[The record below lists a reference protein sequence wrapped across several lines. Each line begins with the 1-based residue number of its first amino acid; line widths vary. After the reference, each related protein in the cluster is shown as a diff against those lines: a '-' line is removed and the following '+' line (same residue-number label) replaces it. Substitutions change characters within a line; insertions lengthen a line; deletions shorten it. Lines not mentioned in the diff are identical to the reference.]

1 MNLNLILRTNRPEL
15 SDSSIK
21 TYSSI
26 LFNLYT
32 SVFGITP
39 LKMDNFNNVDE
50 IQNYLDEAKEP
61 NVRKTILSALY
72 VLTKNPKYRDQMLD
86 NIKAYNVEI
95 NKQEKSPAQKESW
108 LKTEE
113 INQSII
119 SAKSRA
125 INAYRNIRQLH
136 AEHGNKDIGNVFS
149 KQFQIIQDYII
160 LCLLS
165 GSFIPPRRSKDYV
178 DFKIKNID
186 TTIDNYIKGS
196 KMYFNSY
203 KGSGTKGLQVIEIP
217 IALKNILT
225 KWIKNN
231 PTEYL
236 LFDSAYNQMS
246 NVKLTQRLNKIFSR
260 KASINS
266 LRKSYLTD
274 KHLKT
279 VENMDELKKDMKMM
293 GSSILQAI
301 SFTFLLGSLKVSSL
315 ITLQTLERLLSLY
328 MLSEDAHN
336 ISFKFCLHVELLT
349 WSLLAPLTGGLM
361 TSLSNIVSLYSTAF
375 TSDLS
380 ASFPTL
386 SISAAVY
393 LLAGIRLLRSPLS
406 VPLTR

>member
-186 TTIDNYIKGS
+186 TTIDNYITGS

-293 GSSILQAI
+293 GSSILQA
-301 SFTFLLGSLKVSSL
+301 KVY
-315 ITLQTLERLLSLY
+315 I
-328 MLSEDAHN
+328 
-336 ISFKFCLHVELLT
+336 KK
-349 WSLLAPLTGGLM
+349 G
-361 TSLSNIVSLYSTAF
+361 
-375 TSDLS
+375 
-380 ASFPTL
+380 
-386 SISAAVY
+386 
-393 LLAGIRLLRSPLS
+393 
-406 VPLTR
+406 

>member
-178 DFKIKNID
+178 DFKIKDID
-186 TTIDNYIKGS
+186 ITTDNYIKGS

-293 GSSILQAI
+293 GSSILQA
-301 SFTFLLGSLKVSSL
+301 KVY
-315 ITLQTLERLLSLY
+315 I
-328 MLSEDAHN
+328 
-336 ISFKFCLHVELLT
+336 KK
-349 WSLLAPLTGGLM
+349 G
-361 TSLSNIVSLYSTAF
+361 
-375 TSDLS
+375 
-380 ASFPTL
+380 
-386 SISAAVY
+386 
-393 LLAGIRLLRSPLS
+393 
-406 VPLTR
+406 

>member
-1 MNLNLILRTNRPEL
+1 MNLNKILRTNRPEL
-15 SDSSIK
+15 SESSIK

-39 LKMDNFNNVDE
+39 LKMENFNNTTQ
-50 IQNYLDEAKEP
+50 IQNYLEEAKEP

-86 NIKAYNVEI
+86 NIKAYNIEI
-95 NKQEKSPAQKESW
+95 DKQEKTPTQKESW

-113 INQSII
+113 IKQSII

-125 INAYRNIRQLH
+125 INAYRNIKQLH
-136 AEHGNKDIGNVFS
+136 TEHGDKDIGRVFS

-186 TTIDNYIKGS
+186 TTTDNYIKGS

-203 KGSGTKGLQVIEIP
+203 KGSGAKGLQVIEIP

-231 PTEYL
+231 PTDYL
-236 LFDSAYNQMS
+236 IFDSEYNQMS

-260 KASINS
+260 KSSVNS
-266 LRKSYLTD
+266 LRHTYLTD
-274 KHLKT
+274 KHKDT
-279 VENMDELKKDMKMM
+279 SDKMDELATDMKMM
-293 GSSILQAI
+293 GSSILQRKTYI
-301 SFTFLLGSLKVSSL
+301 KT
-315 ITLQTLERLLSLY
+315 
-328 MLSEDAHN
+328 D
-336 ISFKFCLHVELLT
+336 
-349 WSLLAPLTGGLM
+349 
-361 TSLSNIVSLYSTAF
+361 
-375 TSDLS
+375 
-380 ASFPTL
+380 
-386 SISAAVY
+386 
-393 LLAGIRLLRSPLS
+393 
-406 VPLTR
+406 

>member
-1 MNLNLILRTNRPEL
+1 MDLKKILRENRPEL

-39 LKMDNFNNVDE
+39 LKMDNFNNTKD
-50 IQNYLDEAKEP
+50 IQAYLDENKEP

-72 VLTKNPKYRDQMLD
+72 VLTKNPKYQSQMLD

-95 NKQEKSPAQKESW
+95 DKQEKSETQKQNW
-108 LKTEE
+108 LETKE
-113 INQSII
+113 IEQSIT

-125 INAYRNIRQLH
+125 INAYRNIKQLH
-136 AEHGNKDIGNVFS
+136 TEHGDKDIGNVFS
-149 KQFQIIQDYII
+149 KEFQIIQDYII

-178 DFKIKNID
+178 DFKIKDID
-186 TTIDNYIKGS
+186 TTADNYIKGS

-203 KGSGTKGLQVIEIP
+203 KGSKNKGLQIIEIP
-217 IALKNILT
+217 ITLKNILT

-260 KASINS
+260 KCSINS
-266 LRKSYLTD
+266 IRHTYLTD
-274 KHLKT
+274 KHKDT
-279 VENMDELKKDMKMM
+279 SEKMDELSNDMKMM
-293 GSSILQAI
+293 GSSILQRKTYI
-301 SFTFLLGSLKVSSL
+301 KIQSL
-315 ITLQTLERLLSLY
+315 
-328 MLSEDAHN
+328 D
-336 ISFKFCLHVELLT
+336 
-349 WSLLAPLTGGLM
+349 
-361 TSLSNIVSLYSTAF
+361 
-375 TSDLS
+375 
-380 ASFPTL
+380 
-386 SISAAVY
+386 
-393 LLAGIRLLRSPLS
+393 
-406 VPLTR
+406 

>member
-1 MNLNLILRTNRPEL
+1 MNLNKILRENRPEL

-39 LKMDNFNNVDE
+39 LKMDNFNNVNE
-50 IQNYLDEAKEP
+50 IQNYLNESKEP
-61 NVRKTILSALY
+61 NVSKTILSALF
-72 VLTKNPKYRDQMLD
+72 VLTKNPKYQAQMLD

-108 LKTEE
+108 LESKE
-113 INQSII
+113 IEQAITHN
-119 SAKSRA
+119 KSKA
-125 INAYRNIRQLH
+125 INAYRNIKQLH
-136 AEHGNKDIGNVFS
+136 DQHGNKDIGGVFS

-186 TTIDNYIKGS
+186 MHTDNYIKGS

-203 KGSGTKGLQVIEIP
+203 KGSTTKGLQIIEIP
-217 IALKNILT
+217 IALKNILS

-231 PTEYL
+231 PTDYL
-236 LFDSAYNQMS
+236 IFDSDYNQMS

-266 LRKSYLTD
+266 IRHTYLTD
-274 KHLKT
+274 KHKDT
-279 VENMDELKKDMKMM
+279 SDKMDELASDMKMM
-293 GSSILQAI
+293 GSSILQRKTYI
-301 SFTFLLGSLKVSSL
+301 KK
-315 ITLQTLERLLSLY
+315 E
-328 MLSEDAHN
+328 
-336 ISFKFCLHVELLT
+336 
-349 WSLLAPLTGGLM
+349 
-361 TSLSNIVSLYSTAF
+361 
-375 TSDLS
+375 
-380 ASFPTL
+380 
-386 SISAAVY
+386 
-393 LLAGIRLLRSPLS
+393 
-406 VPLTR
+406 

>member
-1 MNLNLILRTNRPEL
+1 MNLNKILRENRPEL

-39 LKMDNFNNVDE
+39 LKMDNFNNTEE
-50 IQNYLDEAKEP
+50 IQKYLDESKEP

-95 NKQEKSPAQKESW
+95 NKQEKTPSQKESW
-108 LKTEE
+108 LETKE
-113 INQSII
+113 IEQAITHY
-119 SAKSRA
+119 KSKA
-125 INAYRNIRQLH
+125 INAYRNIKQLH
-136 AEHGNKDIGNVFS
+136 EQHGNKDIGNVFS

-178 DFKIKNID
+178 DFKIKDID
-186 TTIDNYIKGS
+186 TTTDNYIKGS

-203 KGSGTKGLQVIEIP
+203 KGSKNKGLQVIEIP
-217 IALKNILT
+217 ITLKNILT

-231 PTEYL
+231 PTDYL
-236 LFDSAYNQMS
+236 LFDSEYNQMS

-260 KASINS
+260 NVSVNQM
-266 LRKSYLTD
+266 RKTFLTD

-279 VENMDELKKDMKMM
+279 VEDMDELKKDMKMM
-293 GSSILQAI
+293 GSSILQA
-301 SFTFLLGSLKVSSL
+301 KVY
-315 ITLQTLERLLSLY
+315 I
-328 MLSEDAHN
+328 
-336 ISFKFCLHVELLT
+336 KK
-349 WSLLAPLTGGLM
+349 G
-361 TSLSNIVSLYSTAF
+361 
-375 TSDLS
+375 
-380 ASFPTL
+380 
-386 SISAAVY
+386 
-393 LLAGIRLLRSPLS
+393 
-406 VPLTR
+406 